1 MERAQNESETP
12 ICSINLCAV
21 LASPVRSFTQK
32 WQGGAGRAPARGKGT
47 SARKPYLKE
56 IADMA
61 LASGL
66 FIFAVKQVSCKV
78 HKSSIS
84 RIVKKNQGV
93 SVFINEYD
101 FHVHAQLACGVL
113 V

>member
-1 MERAQNESETP
+1 MLDQ
-12 ICSINLCAV
+12 
-21 LASPVRSFTQK
+21 PVRFACVTCPEFYSKVAGARRKGTQP
-32 WQGGAGRAPARGKGT
+32 PARGKGT